1 MHIESENYD
10 FLMYILNA
18 GKPVPSL
25 YTQYYRTGSVRS
37 STLRMRALRANVKP
51 AHCKFK
57 GRTFSASNS
66 VNACFLATT
75 DHPLHFD
82 GVNAC

>member
-25 YTQYYRTGSVRS
+25 YTVLGDTI
-37 STLRMRALRANVKP
+37 AVK
-51 AHCKFK
+51 
-57 GRTFSASNS
+57 GLT
-66 VNACFLATT
+66 
-75 DHPLHFD
+75 
-82 GVNAC
+82 